1 MKDEPELID
10 IFAMF
15 AMHSFLQTAPKNV
28 QSNEIAFE
36 AYKQAEAMMRERNL
50 RDSEGRQ

>member
-15 AMHSFLQTAPKNV
+15 AMHAFLQTAPKNARDV
-28 QSNEIAFE
+28 EIAIE
-36 AYKQAEAMMRERNL
+36 AYKQAEAMMRERDL
-50 RDSEGRQ
+50 RFSEGRQ